1 MLIPILIGTTS
12 IVAIPTLGWLAWHF
26 YTSHKMDLKSQIL
39 QENAKQER
47 NEKLKFLLHLVWYP
61 FYFVFFVC
69 NPFYWA
75 WIGIRYSTMKVSTI
89 RVPKI
94 TFVYLALFL
103 ILWITPSF
111 LLTNTIQATN
121 LDLIKVNVPR
131 IHWDEIVWNHPLY
144 EYTSPLIEPT
154 LAFILSGVTVA
165 TLALLRQVFR
175 K

>member
-26 YTSHKMDLKSQIL
+26 YTNHKTDLKSQIL
-39 QENAKQER
+39 EENAKQER
-47 NEKLKFLLHLVWYP
+47 SGRLKSFLL
-61 FYFVFFVC
+61 FFWKPIYNTWNVLGD
-69 NPFYWA
+69 A
-75 WIGIRYSTMKVSTI
+75 IIRLSEI
-89 RVPKI
+89 RIPKI
-94 TFVYLALFL
+94 AFVYLALFI

-131 IHWDEIVWNHPLY
+131 VHWDEIVWNHPLY